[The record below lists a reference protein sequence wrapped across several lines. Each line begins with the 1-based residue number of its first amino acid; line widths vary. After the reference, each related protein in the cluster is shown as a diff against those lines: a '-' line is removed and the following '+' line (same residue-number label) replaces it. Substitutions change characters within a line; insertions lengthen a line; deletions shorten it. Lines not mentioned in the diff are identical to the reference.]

1 MTIVTGGGH
10 QAQRSADTRLG
21 GAIRAL
27 RRERNLTLV
36 QLAAATGLSQPF
48 LSQLEL
54 GRSRPSMRS
63 LFRIAGAL
71 GTSQQAL
78 LGLAEPAATE
88 PPAGDDGSAGGRLL
102 LHGSGGADVTE
113 LADIP
118 AEFAEFYAHARHEL
132 LYVAQG
138 RIELELR
145 HGEESTLNTLGTRES
160 MGYSGQLPHRFRRVG
175 AGPCVVL
182 MVHSGA

>member
-10 QAQRSADTRLG
+10 HAQRSADTRLG
-21 GAIRAL
+21 SAIRAL
-27 RRERNLTLV
+27 RRERGLTLV
-36 QLAAATGLSQPF
+36 QLAAATELSQPF

-71 GTSQQAL
+71 GTTQQAL
-78 LGLAEPAATE
+78 LGLAEPAATA
-88 PPAGDDGSAGGRLL
+88 PLSPDGSAGGRLL
-102 LHGSGGADVTE
+102 LHDSGGADVTE

-118 AEFAEFYAHARHEL
+118 AEFAEFYAHSRHEL

-138 RIELELR
+138 RIELEL
-145 HGEESTLNTLGTRES
+145 HDGQNTTLSTLGPRES
-160 MGYSGQLPHRFRRVG
+160 RGYAGQLPHRFRRVG

-182 MVHSGA
+182 MVHSGS

>member
-1 MTIVTGGGH
+1 MTIVTGGGQ

-21 GAIRAL
+21 GAIRGL
-27 RRERNLTLV
+27 RRERGLTLV

-63 LFRIAGAL
+63 LFRIAAAL
-71 GTSQQAL
+71 GTTQQAL
-78 LGLAEPAATE
+78 LGLAETAA
-88 PPAGDDGSAGGRLL
+88 PMPRDGDGSAGGRLL

-113 LADIP
+113 FADIP
-118 AEFAEFYAHARHEL
+118 PEFSDFYAHARHEL

-138 RIELELR
+138 RIEVELR
-145 HGEESTLNTLGTRES
+145 EDGRSRLSTLGPRES
-160 MGYSGQLPHRFRRVG
+160 IGYDGRVPHRFRRVAKG
-175 AGPCVVL
+175 SCVVV

>member
-27 RRERNLTLV
+27 RRERGLTLV

-63 LFRIAGAL
+63 LFRIAAAL
-71 GTSQQAL
+71 GTTQQAL
-78 LGLAEPAATE
+78 LGLAETTALL
-88 PPAGDDGSAGGRLL
+88 PAGGDGSPGGRLL
-102 LHGSGGADVTE
+102 LHGVGDADVTE
-113 LADIP
+113 FADIP
-118 AEFAEFYAHARHEL
+118 TEFSDFYAHARHEL

-138 RIELELR
+138 RIEVQLR
-145 HGEESTLNTLGTRES
+145 DDGSATLSTLGARECI
-160 MGYSGQLPHRFRRVG
+160 GYDGRVPHRFRRVE
-175 AGPCVVL
+175 AGSCVVV